1 VRWCR
6 RWVFHIHKDASILF
20 SSLTIGNREFYWS
33 NILVITVLFSS
44 IDVHCPTVNYWLQFS
59 FCNAIKPLLF
69 GRRFAK
75 NQFFFMYF
83 GLFWWVLIK
92 NKKNIILIY
101 FRVKNILKT
110 IAITTRVSSL
120 NQVAN
125 MNVYVQITW
134 QTSKSY
140 TSNSFN
146 LPIRYDTAT
155 SCSFIAR
162 NPWGHYRVR
171 VRVTRPNSKVTHHRS
186 TFRAH
191 VQLIKPGP

>member
-1 VRWCR
+1 
-6 RWVFHIHKDASILF
+6 
-20 SSLTIGNREFYWS
+20 
-33 NILVITVLFSS
+33 
-44 IDVHCPTVNYWLQFS
+44 
-59 FCNAIKPLLF
+59 
-69 GRRFAK
+69 
-75 NQFFFMYF
+75 
-83 GLFWWVLIK
+83 
-92 NKKNIILIY
+92 LIY

-110 IAITTRVSSL
+110 IAIRARVSSL

-191 VQLIKPGP
+191 VQLIKPGPSPSLAQSEPLLLCLVAQINTETLKQNFKTKSFRKQREFHLSNRYRFYLSLSLSLSLYIYIYIYIQFFLLNYFHNGFNLLFQNKIKIK